1 MASVSPEV
9 EIKYDVDNDFELPSL
24 AGLVVGHDGVAH
36 VVEGEAETT
45 HLEATYFD
53 TRDHRLARAHLT
65 LRRRTGGADA
75 GWHLK
80 VPGADG
86 ARQEV
91 RVPLGRSTATVPAV
105 LRKLVRAHS
114 RGEPLVPVAR
124 IVTDR
129 TARHLLDAT
138 GQVLVEVADDRVR
151 AERLLPSGSTS
162 SAGAVSQDSPASWRE
177 IEVELRSGD
186 RTWLDLVDAGLR
198 GLGVRVSGS
207 GSKLARVLDLDGV
220 PDKRRPGKEGKAKR
234 LSPRSPAGEVVLRYV
249 RQQVDEIL
257 ASDPQVR
264 VDTPGSVHRMR
275 VATRRLRSALQ
286 TFTPVL
292 RTDELE
298 SLRTELKWL
307 ARELGAA
314 RDAEVLRDRLL
325 AAMAEERRDE
335 SQAGLAESE
344 MSRAY
349 RAAHDR
355 VVQALDSD
363 RYHRIVSAVD
373 QLVTAPPLTPKA
385 DRPASKVLPQRAV
398 RAYRRLGKLVDRI
411 EATPPGE
418 ERDQLLHDARKAA
431 KKARYAGE
439 TLTDFFGKPAA
450 RFAAAM
456 EALQDELGQHQ
467 DSVVMRARIA
477 ELAATEP
484 TPAAAFV
491 YGRLHA
497 QEERRAELSVE
508 RFEAAWRQGS
518 KKSLRRWMS

>member
-1 MASVSPEV
+1 
-9 EIKYDVDNDFELPSL
+9 
-24 AGLVVGHDGVAH
+24 
-36 VVEGEAETT
+36 
-45 HLEATYFD
+45 
-53 TRDHRLARAHLT
+53 
-65 LRRRTGGADA
+65 
-75 GWHLK
+75 
-80 VPGADG
+80 
-86 ARQEV
+86 
-91 RVPLGRSTATVPAV
+91 
-105 LRKLVRAHS
+105 
-114 RGEPLVPVAR
+114 
-124 IVTDR
+124 
-129 TARHLLDAT
+129 
-138 GQVLVEVADDRVR
+138 
-151 AERLLPSGSTS
+151 
-162 SAGAVSQDSPASWRE
+162 
-177 IEVELRSGD
+177 
-186 RTWLDLVDAGLR
+186 
-198 GLGVRVSGS
+198 
-207 GSKLARVLDLDGV
+207 
-220 PDKRRPGKEGKAKR
+220 
-234 LSPRSPAGEVVLRYV
+234 
-249 RQQVDEIL
+249 
-257 ASDPQVR
+257 
-264 VDTPGSVHRMR
+264 
-275 VATRRLRSALQ
+275 
-286 TFTPVL
+286 
-292 RTDELE
+292 
-298 SLRTELKWL
+298 
-307 ARELGAA
+307 
-314 RDAEVLRDRLL
+314 
-325 AAMAEERRDE
+325 
-335 SQAGLAESE
+335 

-385 DRPASKVLPQRAV
+385 DRSASKVLPQRAV

-418 ERDQLLHDARKAA
+418 ERDHLLHDARKAA